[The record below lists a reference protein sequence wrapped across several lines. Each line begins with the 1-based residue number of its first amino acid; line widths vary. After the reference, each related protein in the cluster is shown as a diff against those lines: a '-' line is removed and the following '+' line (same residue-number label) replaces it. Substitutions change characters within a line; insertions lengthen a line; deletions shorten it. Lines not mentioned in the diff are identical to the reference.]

1 MKSETI
7 LRTLGY
13 KKYQLDDK
21 SSYFKSDS
29 TSKETFSIDIING
42 KIEHYNHWVE
52 NEIMNISDVNQR
64 LKFPYYKV
72 QPYGKWELSVI
83 FEMPINDP

>member
-29 TSKETFSIDIING
+29 TSKETFSTDIING
-42 KIEHYNHWVE
+42 LKQKQKILH
-52 NEIMNISDVNQR
+52 
-64 LKFPYYKV
+64 P
-72 QPYGKWELSVI
+72 
-83 FEMPINDP
+83 